1 MPILPHFAILGD
13 MAQKP
18 ALRHVLGQ
26 VRLQAGLSQSEL
38 AKILGCA
45 AVTVQKIE
53 QGNLGL
59 SEELAT
65 KAEEEIGVAAAWLL
79 ANDPKQPAVTPR
91 GGLWTF
97 DHYEFAQGARV
108 VMTEEKSDGGKSFRF
123 KRKADLTLPLGDE
136 EDAVNA
142 FIALKTAEAASL
154 IRAMLEGSK
163 RLPRQGI
170 LVHRLRKA
178 LKALHEDFK
187 PDKATLEK
195 DKPEIEKLRKRYE
208 KMCRRISQEFSHKL
222 WLEEIDSKG

>member
-1 MPILPHFAILGD
+1 

-26 VRLQAGLSQSEL
+26 VRLEAGLSQSEL

-65 KAEEEIGVAAAWLL
+65 KIEEEIGVSAAWLL
-79 ANDPKQPAVTPR
+79 ANDSEQPAVSPR
-91 GGLWTF
+91 GGFWTVN
-97 DHYEFAQGARV
+97 HYEYAQGAR
-108 VMTEEKSDGGKSFRF
+108 MTMAEEKLDGRKTFRF
-123 KRKADLTLPLGDE
+123 KKKADRTLPVGDE

-142 FIALKTAEAASL
+142 FTVLKTAEAASL

-163 RLPRQGI
+163 GLPRQGI

-195 DKPEIEKLRKRYE
+195 DKPEIEKLRTRYE
-208 KMCRRISQEFSHKL
+208 KIARRISEQFSHDL